1 MRVMAANSFTRV
13 TQLSAM
19 ASLLWLTSCA
29 ATPPLQDQTASTP
42 SWRALCKAAQ
52 ADLLPK
58 SPILTNSILFANG
71 RGSGNEVTE
80 ALRSGFIQASFETT
94 PEALAEGEALPAQ
107 DSRRWSL
114 VPLTRQAGS
123 STYVLAPLGTPA
135 CDGFEREVAAQR
147 TPQSTGDPMRFY
159 TDRRLPP
166 ATTGGRNWCIAGL
179 SGRDPEAVLYRRRVD
194 SFVLPRAHV
203 TRIVEAI
210 EQPSDELNFKPK
222 VLARRTFLQK
232 IALDEKGIETG
243 GGKDCTGKPSAPQP
257 TLVGTQGIALRPLS
271 SPNLVTAPPA
281 TAG

>member
-1 MRVMAANSFTRV
+1 MAATSFSCFTRL
-13 TQLSAM
+13 TAM
-19 ASLLWLTSCA
+19 ASLLWLGSCA
-29 ATPPLQDQTASTP
+29 ATSALQAQTASTP
-42 SWRALCKAAQ
+42 SWRALCRAAEP
-52 ADLLPK
+52 DLLPK

-80 ALRSGFIQASFETT
+80 ALRSGFGQASFETT

-123 STYVLAPLGTPA
+123 STFVLAPLGTPA
-135 CDGFEREVAAQR
+135 CDGFEREIAAQR

-179 SGRDPEAVLYRRRVD
+179 AGRDPEAVLYRRRVD
-194 SFVLPRAHV
+194 SFVLPRAHA
-203 TRIVEAI
+203 TRIVETI
-210 EQPSDELNFKPK
+210 EQPSDDLDFKPK

-243 GGKDCTGKPSAPQP
+243 GGKDCSGKPSAPQP
-257 TLVGTQGIALRPLS
+257 TLVGIQGIALRPLS
-271 SPNLVTAPPA
+271 APNLVTAPPA